1 MDTAIA
7 RPELLLVADA
17 VAREKNIDREEVLEA
32 MEQAIQ
38 KAGRAKYGH
47 EKDIRATIDR
57 KTGDV
62 RLSRWTEIVE
72 AVENEETQMSAQD
85 GQKLF
90 PDKAVGDFVVDPLPP
105 IDFGR
110 IAAQTA
116 KQVIVQRVREYER
129 KRQFEE
135 FKDRVGEII
144 NGTVKRTEYGNLMV
158 ELGKA
163 EALLRRDELIPRES
177 FRNGDRVRA
186 YIYDVRE
193 EPRGPQIFLSR
204 THPGF
209 LAKLFA
215 QEVPEIYDGI
225 IEIKAVARDPGS
237 RAKMA
242 VISRDSSID
251 PVGACVGMRG
261 SRVQAV
267 VQELQGE
274 KIDII
279 PWSPQAA
286 PVEVTKVVMDE
297 EAGRVEVVVP
307 DEQLSLAIGRR
318 GQNVRLAS
326 QLTRWDID
334 ILTEAEESE
343 RRQEEFRRR
352 SGLFVE
358 ALDVDDMIAGLLVT
372 EGFNTVEELAYT
384 PVDEVAAIE
393 GFDDS
398 VAEELIRRA
407 EAFLTRRDTEL
418 NDKRIELGVSDEV
431 ASFDVF
437 TPAMLVALGEKGVK
451 TLDDLAD
458 LASDELI
465 EVIGAEQMDEDTA
478 NAVIM
483 AARAHWFEGEEGAE
497 AEAEAGA

>member
-1 MDTAIA
+1 MSSH
-7 RPELLLVADA
+7 DA
-17 VAREKNIDREEVLEA
+17 
-32 MEQAIQ
+32 M
-38 KAGRAKYGH
+38 
-47 EKDIRATIDR
+47 
-57 KTGDV
+57 
-62 RLSRWTEIVE
+62 
-72 AVENEETQMSAQD
+72 
-85 GQKLF
+85 KLF
-90 PDKAVGDFVVDPLPP
+90 PDKSVGEHIVDPLPP

-129 KRQFEE
+129 KKQYDE

-144 NGTVKRTEYGNLMV
+144 NGVVKRTEYGNMMV

-225 IEIKAVARDPGS
+225 IEIKAVSRDPGS

-286 PVEVTKVVMDE
+286 TFVVNALAPAEVTKVVLDE

-358 ALDVDDMIAGLLVT
+358 ALDVDDVIAALLVT

-384 PVDEVAAIE
+384 PIEEVAAIE

-398 VAEELIRRA
+398 VAEELVRRA
-407 EAFLTRRDTEL
+407 EAFLTQRDNEL
-418 NDKRIELGVSDEV
+418 SDKRIALGVTDDV
-431 ASFDVF
+431 ASFEIF

-458 LASDELI
+458 LAGDELRDI
-465 EVIGAEQMDEDTA
+465 VGAEAMDEETA

-483 AARAHWFEGEEGAE
+483 AARAHWFDEEEPALE
-497 AEAEAGA
+497 AEVAEEAGHD